1 MTKRVVLA
9 GFVLI
14 WHSAEVGNRC
24 LSHSLSS
31 AGIGAL
37 EGKNQEHL
45 VLPSHPPD
53 RSDHRCSP
61 FRFKI
66 ICMSGDALLQTP
78 TGSILFSSKLR
89 MFWDERWPGSQRGM
103 QVEMHGAFAP
113 AKCLLGLGH
122 QAPKLEAR
130 KHCVETSTVKIGPG
144 PEPEQWGFDRGF
156 FGTAQ
161 HESQFWPDATSTF
174 YIESFWPFPSGQIKL
189 AFFAP
194 ASATPALLRSRRP
207 W

>member
-1 MTKRVVLA
+1 MQLHVRPFA
-9 GFVLI
+9 GAGLEAPSKSFVCQ
-14 WHSAEVGNRC
+14 ATPCYR
-24 LSHSLSS
+24 
-31 AGIGAL
+31 
-37 EGKNQEHL
+37 HL
-45 VLPSHPPD
+45 RAAYSFLPSSEH
-53 RSDHRCSP
+53 
-61 FRFKI
+61 
-66 ICMSGDALLQTP
+66 
-78 TGSILFSSKLR
+78 
-89 MFWDERWPGSQRGM
+89 FWDERWPGSQRGM
-103 QVEMHGAFAP
+103 QVEMHGAIAP

-189 AFFAP
+189 AFLPPQAP
-194 ASATPALLRSRRP
+194 HRLCFVHGDHGDATPASP
-207 W
+207 M